1 MIVNHTTGEQISPR
15 ALRLQYPSVCAEG
28 NPLIG
33 QPGYRTAWADNNSP
47 TDAELRV
54 IGYSLVVETER
65 PPGSATGPIA
75 LVDDV
80 WTRTW
85 VVLTDEQLRAQIIAQ
100 IKQAT
105 REHILMPLPEWRQA
119 NATARAL
126 QITRIESARSLT
138 EPEQAELA
146 ALEAAW
152 AWVVAVRLASDRSR
166 LRPCHDAHSRL
177 HAPAAPVAR
186 PRLTY
191 HLNWYA
197 AID

>member
-1 MIVNHTTGEQISPR
+1 MIVNHATGQQASLPSILR
-15 ALRLQYPSVCAEG
+15 AHQEIIAPDHPERDE
-28 NPLIG
+28 LIAQG
-33 QPGYRTAWADNNSP
+33 GYRTHWASSTP
-47 TDAELRV
+47 TDAELRL
-54 IGYSLVVETER
+54 IGFSYVVETER

-152 AWVVAVRLASDRSR
+152 AWVVAVRLASDQFEVDVAAMTRAQ
-166 LRPCHDAHSRL
+166 LDAWTMPEL
-177 HAPAAPVAR
+177 PEWQ
-186 PRLTY
+186 T
-191 HLNWYA
+191 
-197 AID
+197 

>member
-1 MIVNHTTGEQISPR
+1 MIVNHTTGTQTTLAQIRQRFTGIAQTADPEQGI
-15 ALRLQYPSVCAEG
+15 
-28 NPLIG
+28 
-33 QPGYRTAWADNNSP
+33 RTPWADESAP
-47 TDAELRV
+47 TDAELRL
-54 IGYSLVVETER
+54 IGYSYVVETER

-152 AWVVAVRLASDRSR
+152 AWVVAVRLASDQFEVDVAAMTRAQ
-166 LRPCHDAHSRL
+166 LDAWTM
-177 HAPAAPVAR
+177 PALPEWQ
-186 PRLTY
+186 T
-191 HLNWYA
+191 
-197 AID
+197 